1 MFTPREVA
9 RIQSF
14 PETFRL
20 PGSRST
26 NYKALGNA
34 VAPVVMWHVTQSILG
49 ALKAAEDA
57 IADPLLDSIDADDST
72 EKGSLNQVP
81 LLALD

>member
-14 PETFRL
+14 PESFKL
-20 PGSRST
+20 PGSRAT

-34 VAPVVMWHVTQSILG
+34 VAPVVMWHVTQSIIT
-49 ALKAAEDA
+49 ALKTLEQ
-57 IADPLLDSIDADDST
+57 
-72 EKGSLNQVP
+72 KK
-81 LLALD
+81 